1 MNIIYQRLFNLGI
14 GHDYYTDQRAKGVT
28 LLPTPA
34 TATSLVNSKMLFK
47 KVNNGIVVLYRALDD
62 GLTPMIDLGGD
73 AKFTFY
79 LSADYK
85 NEFLNITDLDESV
98 SRRYESSNI
107 VYFTNDPANASTDAG
122 SPETITHRVIDS
134 LESQL
139 FTYLFSLPAGPPEV
153 LIRVTN
159 ALGSLVSVG
168 KSTDGTSLPTTLTLT
183 KSEED
188 LYSQQIDLRNQP
200 TGLYTITIRDI
211 ADANTLRE
219 ELVYADSELASRDVL
234 GIVDIVYETATD
246 HLYGDTE
253 EYLLQFSRKET
264 IWKYFVV
271 DKNGKIDLV
280 ANDLLVTDTGVG
292 GGDPYDTYV
301 FNREGDE
308 PHADIRVNNLDTII
322 FRSTAP
328 IPFYEEPKLNLELR
342 RNPGNLQVIANL
354 PNPSHSGVTKDDSGS
369 PASEIYVFI

>member
-34 TATSLVNSKMLFK
+34 TATSLVNGKMLFK

-62 GLTPMIDLGGD
+62 GITPMIDLGGD

-159 ALGSLVSVG
+159 APGSLVSVG
-168 KSTDGTSLPTTLTLT
+168 KSTDGTPLPTTLTLS

-246 HLYGDTE
+246 HLYGATE

-264 IWKYFVV
+264 VWKYFVV

-280 ANDLLVTDTGVG
+280 ANDLLVTDTGAG

>member
-34 TATSLVNSKMLFK
+34 TATSLVNGKMLFK

-62 GLTPMIDLGGD
+62 GITPMIDLGGD

-139 FTYLFSLPAGPPEV
+139 FTYLFSLPAGP
-153 LIRVTN
+153 
-159 ALGSLVSVG
+159 
-168 KSTDGTSLPTTLTLT
+168 
-183 KSEED
+183 
-188 LYSQQIDLRNQP
+188 
-200 TGLYTITIRDI
+200 
-211 ADANTLRE
+211 
-219 ELVYADSELASRDVL
+219 
-234 GIVDIVYETATD
+234 
-246 HLYGDTE
+246 
-253 EYLLQFSRKET
+253 
-264 IWKYFVV
+264 
-271 DKNGKIDLV
+271 
-280 ANDLLVTDTGVG
+280 
-292 GGDPYDTYV
+292 
-301 FNREGDE
+301 
-308 PHADIRVNNLDTII
+308 
-322 FRSTAP
+322 
-328 IPFYEEPKLNLELR
+328 R
-342 RNPGNLQVIANL
+342 R
-354 PNPSHSGVTKDDSGS
+354 
-369 PASEIYVFI
+369 F

>member
-34 TATSLVNSKMLFK
+34 TATSLVNGKMLFK

-62 GLTPMIDLGGD
+62 GITPMIDLGGD

-159 ALGSLVSVG
+159 ASGSLVPVG
-168 KSTDGTSLPTTLTLT
+168 KSTDGTPLPTTLTLS

-246 HLYGDTE
+246 HLYGATE

-264 IWKYFVV
+264 IWKYFVI

-280 ANDLLVTDTGVG
+280 ANDLLVTDTGAG

>member
-34 TATSLVNSKMLFK
+34 TATSLVNGKMLFK

-62 GLTPMIDLGGD
+62 GITPMIDLGGD

-159 ALGSLVSVG
+159 APGSLVPVG
-168 KSTDGTSLPTTLTLT
+168 KSTDGTPLPTTLTLS

-246 HLYGDTE
+246 HLYGATE

-264 IWKYFVV
+264 VWKYFVV

-280 ANDLLVTDTGVG
+280 ANDLLVTDTGAG

>member
-34 TATSLVNSKMLFK
+34 TATSLVNGKMLFK

-62 GLTPMIDLGGD
+62 GITPMIDLGGD

-153 LIRVTN
+153 LIRATN
-159 ALGSLVSVG
+159 ASGSLVPVG
-168 KSTDGTSLPTTLTLT
+168 KSTDGTPLPTTLTLS

-264 IWKYFVV
+264 VWKYFVV
-271 DKNGKIDLV
+271 DKNGKIDLL
-280 ANDLLVTDTGVG
+280 ANDLLVTDTGAG